1 MLNDTEKRKQY
12 DLYGPLEDQQSS
24 MRRHSHRG
32 NRHDFS
38 RGFEGKIL
46 KLKFFFSRSFLFI
59 KKSYIIAEVS
69 AEELFNMF
77 FGGSFGGPNV
87 YVRRGRQWERQR
99 TENTNQVNLEIQI
112 FLINTLK
119 HFILNLN
126 RDRLEL
132 VYFYSLCPF

>member
-1 MLNDTEKRKQY
+1 
-12 DLYGPLEDQQSS
+12 

-38 RGFEGKIL
+38 RGFEGMKCKKESAIQRYTHHL
-46 KLKFFFSRSFLFI
+46 IFYFIAYFS
-59 KKSYIIAEVS
+59 AEVS

-99 TENTNQVNLEIQI
+99 TENANQVTIQQLLFPSQNLFHSI
-112 FLINTLK
+112 F
-119 HFILNLN
+119 FFFFYCS
-126 RDRLEL
+126 RDLLEL
-132 VYFYSLCPF
+132 DCCYNSCPF